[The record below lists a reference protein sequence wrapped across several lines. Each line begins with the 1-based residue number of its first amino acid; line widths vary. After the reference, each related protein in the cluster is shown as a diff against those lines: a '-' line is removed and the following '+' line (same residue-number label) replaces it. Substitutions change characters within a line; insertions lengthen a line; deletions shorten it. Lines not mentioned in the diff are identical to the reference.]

1 MLPFRV
7 ILPWTKLQ
15 DLPCLRL
22 HQIRPTWS
30 IMRRV
35 IDCLGLGRIFI
46 AVQTLVGEELEVEV
60 R

>member
-1 MLPFRV
+1 
-7 ILPWTKLQ
+7 
-15 DLPCLRL
+15 
-22 HQIRPTWS
+22 
-30 IMRRV
+30 MRRV